1 MQKLLV
7 SLLCICSALWSSA
20 RAEQSL
26 TQNGYEVHYNAF
38 NSGFLLPE
46 VAQANGLTRSKV
58 MALLNVSVL
67 KLNADGSK
75 TPVTAQVSGEAKN
88 LIGQFKTIEFKKIDE
103 GNAIYYLGS
112 FRFSDEELL
121 NFDLSVQP
129 DPNQSPISVR
139 FKQTFYEDR

>member
-1 MQKLLV
+1 MRRLITAFI
-7 SLLCICSALWSSA
+7 LLCSTVIAPA
-20 RAEQSL
+20 QAEQSL
-26 TQNGYEVHYNAF
+26 TQNGYEIHYNAF

-58 MALLNVSVL
+58 MALLNISVL
-67 KLNADGSK
+67 KLEQDSTK
-75 TPVTAQVSGEAKN
+75 KPVTALVNGQAQN
-88 LIGQFKTIEFKKIDE
+88 LIGQIKTIEFKKIDE

-129 DPNQSPISVR
+129 DPNQSPINIR